1 MKDLFPELAR
11 HLSSLG
17 AAKGEW
23 RTLRLEESA
32 PPYANVVRRRKAF
45 VADYKAFADEFV
57 ASFKRGIEGVQA
69 KYRANRRAF
78 DCLFSNRPYDMAG
91 SGAYRWAKILERLD
105 NADPARVADVL
116 SQAISQEE

>member
-32 PPYANVVRRRKAF
+32 PPALAAWLPVMVPPDIYSIGDWLFQLLKA
-45 VADYKAFADEFV
+45 
-57 ASFKRGIEGVQA
+57 
-69 KYRANRRAF
+69 
-78 DCLFSNRPYDMAG
+78 MAPPV
-91 SGAYRWAKILERLD
+91 LEATQPSMEPPD
-105 NADPARVADVL
+105 
-116 SQAISQEE
+116 I